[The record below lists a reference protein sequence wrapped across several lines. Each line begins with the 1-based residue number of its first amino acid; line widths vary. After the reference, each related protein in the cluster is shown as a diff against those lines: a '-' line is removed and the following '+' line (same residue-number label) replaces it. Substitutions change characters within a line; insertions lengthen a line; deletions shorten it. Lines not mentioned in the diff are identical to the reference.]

1 LPVLDRCFDEALRL
15 FPPAPFLAR
24 HTLRDCTLGGMTIP
38 ANTPV
43 APSALVTHRLPEF
56 WSSADRFDPD
66 RFAEGRA
73 EHTAHSHMY
82 YPFGGGAHVCIGL
95 HFARTQVKAVMSELL
110 GRYRLRDAR
119 SFPRPRSFASV
130 PIPYPRDGLP
140 VVLEP
145 L

>member
-1 LPVLDRCFDEALRL
+1 
-15 FPPAPFLAR
+15 
-24 HTLRDCTLGGMTIP
+24 
-38 ANTPV
+38 
-43 APSALVTHRLPEF
+43 VTHRLPDY
-56 WSSADRFDPD
+56 WSHPDRFDPD
-66 RFAEGRA
+66 RFAAGRA
-73 EHTAHSHMY
+73 EHSAHSHLY

-95 HFARTQVKAVMSELL
+95 HFARIQVKVVMSELL

-119 SFPRPRSFASV
+119 RAAGARALSAV